1 MSTLTS
7 DKFGL
12 CLHKWLAVQ
21 RLCWIQES
29 KLYISQ
35 PPLRNYREIHQTNWF
50 IKRVFLFLRKQER
63 VVSKS
68 QNSSMSISINIRSF
82 RSFRINIIITSKQ
95 ILSLVGRSIGSIPS
109 EMPFKDNID
118 ISAQLQH
125 TTLRHQ
131 YQYHQINN
139 LSNLVNTTLPYGF
152 ENPFY
157 QFFNVLCNL

>member
-1 MSTLTS
+1 
-7 DKFGL
+7 
-12 CLHKWLAVQ
+12 
-21 RLCWIQES
+21 
-29 KLYISQ
+29 
-35 PPLRNYREIHQTNWF
+35 
-50 IKRVFLFLRKQER
+50 
-63 VVSKS
+63 
-68 QNSSMSISINIRSF
+68 MSISINI

-139 LSNLVNTTLPYGF
+139 LSNLVNTTLPYRMDLKTLF
-152 ENPFY
+152 TNFSMFCAIY
-157 QFFNVLCNL
+157 NLFALCTEYNLTIDQHKYPNEDDTDHPDG

>member
-29 KLYISQ
+29 KLYRIWCQ

-68 QNSSMSISINIRSF
+68 QNSSMSISININV
-82 RSFRINIIITSKQ
+82 IQVIQ
-95 ILSLVGRSIGSIPS
+95 
-109 EMPFKDNID
+109 D
-118 ISAQLQH
+118 
-125 TTLRHQ
+125 
-131 YQYHQINN
+131 QYHHYLKANIEFGGSFHRLHSIWNALQRQHWHFCPAPAHHVAPPVSI
-139 LSNLVNTTLPYGF
+139 SSD
-152 ENPFY
+152 
-157 QFFNVLCNL
+157 Q